1 MIRLFDGL
9 EECWSCGYNTHM
21 IENKI
26 RHEKYVLAA
35 VYDKDEEKALAMLSE
50 LALLTDT
57 AGGECVCKVTQH
69 LETPNP
75 STYIGK
81 GKAEEISALIDELG
95 ADGVICDD
103 ELTAVQIRNL
113 SDILNVKVIDRTILI
128 LDIFAAHAMTS
139 EGKLQVEMAQ
149 LEYRASHLAG
159 IGKAL
164 SRLGGGIGTRGPG
177 ESKLE
182 TDKRAIRR
190 RISSLRSEVKRL
202 KQNRDTGRQKRTQSG
217 IPVAAIVGYTN
228 AGKSTLLNRITNAGV
243 KEEDRLFATLDPAT
257 RLCTLPDGMEVLF
270 TDTVGFISKL
280 PHDLIDAFRSTLEEA
295 KYADI
300 IIHVVDASDPEADMH
315 MDVVYETLHDLG
327 ITGKPVITVFNKM
340 DLVKDGEL
348 LRDIRADMTIRTS
361 MKNGDGKEGFLEKVR
376 DLILRG
382 QKHIDMM
389 IPFNE
394 GDRLSLI
401 RRRGRVIKEEYLPE
415 GTHIEAYVPESTG
428 I

>member
-1 MIRLFDGL
+1 MIDNRI
-9 EECWSCGYNTHM
+9 N
-21 IENKI
+21 
-26 RHEKYVLAA
+26 HEKYVLVG
-35 VYDKDEEKALAMLSE
+35 VYDKDEERALAMLSE

-69 LETPNP
+69 LENPNP

-81 GKAEEISALIDELG
+81 GKAEEIALLIDELG

-177 ESKLE
+177 ETKLE
-182 TDKRAIRR
+182 TDKRAVRR
-190 RISSLRSEVKRL
+190 RISSLRSEIKRL
-202 KQNRDTGRQKRTQSG
+202 KESRNTGRQKRTQSG

-243 KEEDRLFATLDPAT
+243 KEEDRLFATLDPTT
-257 RLCTLPDGMEVLF
+257 RLCSLPDGMEVLL

-300 IIHVVDASDPEADMH
+300 IIHVVDASDPESDMH

-340 DLVKDGEL
+340 DMVKDGDL
-348 LRDIRADMTIRTS
+348 FRDIRADMTVRTS
-361 MKNGDGKEGFLEKVR
+361 MKNGEGKEVFLEKLR
-376 DLILRG
+376 DLILRE
-382 QKHIDMM
+382 QKHIDMI
-389 IPFNE
+389 IPFDE
-394 GDRLSLI
+394 GDKLSLI
-401 RRRGRVIKEEYLPE
+401 RRRGRIIKEEYLPE
-415 GTHIEAYVPESTG
+415 GTRIEAYVPESIG
-428 I
+428 V

>member
-1 MIRLFDGL
+1 
-9 EECWSCGYNTHM
+9 M
-21 IENKI
+21 IETKT
-26 RHEKYVLAA
+26 RHEKYVLVA
-35 VYDKDEEKALAMLSE
+35 VYDRDEEKALALLSE

-57 AGGECVCKVTQH
+57 AGGECVCKVIQH
-69 LETPNP
+69 LENPNP
-75 STYIGK
+75 ASYIGK
-81 GKAEEISALIDELG
+81 GKAEEISVLIDELG

-177 ESKLE
+177 ETKLE

-190 RISSLRSEVKRL
+190 RISSFRSEIKRL
-202 KQNRDTGRQKRTQSG
+202 KESRNTGRQKRTQSG

-228 AGKSTLLNRITNAGV
+228 AGKSTLLNRVTNAGV
-243 KEEDRLFATLDPAT
+243 KEEDRLFATLDPTT
-257 RLCTLPDGMEVLF
+257 RLCSLPDGMEVLL

-280 PHDLIDAFRSTLEEA
+280 PHNLIDAFRSTLEEA

-300 IIHVVDASDPEADMH
+300 IIHVVDASDPELDMH
-315 MDVVYETLHDLG
+315 MDVVYQTLSDLG

-340 DLVKDGEL
+340 DMVNDE
-348 LRDIRADMTIRTS
+348 D
-361 MKNGDGKEGFLEKVR
+361 
-376 DLILRG
+376 
-382 QKHIDMM
+382 
-389 IPFNE
+389 
-394 GDRLSLI
+394 
-401 RRRGRVIKEEYLPE
+401 
-415 GTHIEAYVPESTG
+415 
-428 I
+428 